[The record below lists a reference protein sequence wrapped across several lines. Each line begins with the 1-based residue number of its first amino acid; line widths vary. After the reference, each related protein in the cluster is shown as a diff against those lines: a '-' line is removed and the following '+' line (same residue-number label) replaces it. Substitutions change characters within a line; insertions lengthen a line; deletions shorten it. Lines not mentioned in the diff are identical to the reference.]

1 MTDHVSQVAR
11 IVDYQPHHRDEF
23 RALNLAW
30 ITEYFAIEEPDRW
43 QLDHPESHILGTG
56 GHIFIAEADGEVLGT
71 CALLRE
77 DDDVFTLA
85 KMAVAPAARGRGL
98 GRALAEAAIAR
109 ARALGATRVELLSN
123 TVLEPAI
130 RLYRSLG
137 FVEVPLPITDHV
149 RANIKMA
156 LDLVDEDADGDEA

>member
-1 MTDHVSQVAR
+1 MPTMSASTPGAVR
-11 IVDYQPHHRDEF
+11 IVEYEPRHRDPF

-43 QLDHPESHILGTG
+43 QLDHPESHIVGRG
-56 GHIFIAEADGEVLGT
+56 GHIFIAESDDEVIGT

-77 DDDVFTLA
+77 QDSSFSLA
-85 KMAVAPAARGRGL
+85 KMAVAPHARGRGI
-98 GRALAEAAIAR
+98 GRALAEAAIAK
-109 ARALGATRVELLSN
+109 ARELGASRVELLSN

-137 FVEVPLPITDHV
+137 FVEVPMPPTEHR
-149 RANIKMA
+149 RANIAMA
-156 LDLVDEDADGDEA
+156 LELRRTQTP

>member
-1 MTDHVSQVAR
+1 MNAPTAR
-11 IVDYQPHHRDEF
+11 STRIIVYEPRHRDRF

-30 ITEYFAIEEPDRW
+30 ITEYFEIEEPDRW
-43 QLDHPESHILGTG
+43 QLDHPESHILGQG
-56 GHIFIAEADGEVLGT
+56 GHIFIAESDDEVVGT

-77 DDDVFTLA
+77 PDGSFWLA
-85 KMAVAPAARGRGL
+85 KMAVAPQARGRGI

-109 ARALGATRVELLSN
+109 ARALGAPRVELLSN
-123 TVLEPAI
+123 TLLEPAI

-137 FVEVPLPITDHV
+137 FVEVPLPRTDHR

-156 LDLVDEDADGDEA
+156 LELTRTATP